1 VCGRLFGK
9 PDGAVG
15 QIGFQI
21 LFDSRNKF
29 NISVIPCDRQGGMG
43 MERKLQKDSWI
54 MWVLKSLL
62 VSYVITGILLLL
74 LAVALFRF
82 ELNEK
87 AVSAAIVAIYIIATL
102 LGGIIIGKFAK
113 VRRYLWG
120 MGLGIGYFA
129 LLLLITLGVYRTLN
143 GDAANLVT
151 TLILCAGGG
160 MAGGMLS

>member
-1 VCGRLFGK
+1 
-9 PDGAVG
+9 
-15 QIGFQI
+15 
-21 LFDSRNKF
+21 
-29 NISVIPCDRQGGMG
+29 
-43 MERKLQKDSWI
+43 MERKLQKDSWV

-62 VSYVITGILLLL
+62 ISYVITGILLLL
-74 LAVALFRF
+74 LAVALFKF

-87 AVSAAIVAIYIIATL
+87 AVSAAIVAIYIMATL
-102 LGGIIIGKFAK
+102 LGGIVIGKFAK

-129 LLLLITLGVYRTLN
+129 LLLLITLGVYRTIN
-143 GDAANLVT
+143 GDAVNLVT

>member
-1 VCGRLFGK
+1 
-9 PDGAVG
+9 
-15 QIGFQI
+15 
-21 LFDSRNKF
+21 
-29 NISVIPCDRQGGMG
+29 MG

>member
-1 VCGRLFGK
+1 
-9 PDGAVG
+9 
-15 QIGFQI
+15 
-21 LFDSRNKF
+21 
-29 NISVIPCDRQGGMG
+29 
-43 MERKLQKDSWI
+43 MEKKLQKDSWV
-54 MWVLKSLL
+54 MWILKSLL

-74 LAVALFRF
+74 LAVALFKF

-87 AVSAAIVAIYIIATL
+87 AVSAVIVAIYIMATL
-102 LGGIIIGKFAK
+102 LGGIVIGKFAR

-120 MGLGIGYFA
+120 LGLGIGYFA

-143 GDAANLVT
+143 GDAANMVT

>member
-1 VCGRLFGK
+1 
-9 PDGAVG
+9 
-15 QIGFQI
+15 
-21 LFDSRNKF
+21 
-29 NISVIPCDRQGGMG
+29 
-43 MERKLQKDSWI
+43 MEKKLQKDSGVMWI
-54 MWVLKSLL
+54 LKSLL

-74 LAVALFRF
+74 LAVALFKF

-87 AVSAAIVAIYIIATL
+87 AVSAAIVAIYIMATL
-102 LGGIIIGKFAK
+102 LGGSVIGKFAR

-120 MGLGIGYFA
+120 LGLGIGYFA

-143 GDAANLVT
+143 GDAVNLVT

>member
-1 VCGRLFGK
+1 
-9 PDGAVG
+9 
-15 QIGFQI
+15 
-21 LFDSRNKF
+21 
-29 NISVIPCDRQGGMG
+29 
-43 MERKLQKDSWI
+43 MEKKLQKDSWV
-54 MWVLKSLL
+54 MWILKSLL

-74 LAVALFRF
+74 LAVALFKF

-87 AVSAAIVAIYIIATL
+87 AVSATIVAIYIMATL
-102 LGGIIIGKFAK
+102 LGGIVIGKFAR

-120 MGLGIGYFA
+120 LGLGIGYFA

>member
-1 VCGRLFGK
+1 
-9 PDGAVG
+9 
-15 QIGFQI
+15 
-21 LFDSRNKF
+21 
-29 NISVIPCDRQGGMG
+29 
-43 MERKLQKDSWI
+43 MERKLRKDAGV

-62 VSYVITGILLLL
+62 VSYILTGVLLLL
-74 LAVALFRF
+74 LAVALYKL

-87 AVSAAIVAIYIIATL
+87 AVSAAIVAIYIVSTL
-102 LGGIIIGKFAK
+102 IGGIIIGKFAR

-120 MGLGIGYFA
+120 LGLGSGYFA

-151 TLILCAGGG
+151 TFVLCAGGG

>member
-1 VCGRLFGK
+1 
-9 PDGAVG
+9 
-15 QIGFQI
+15 
-21 LFDSRNKF
+21 
-29 NISVIPCDRQGGMG
+29 MG
-43 MERKLQKDSWI
+43 MERKLRKDAGV

-62 VSYVITGILLLL
+62 VSYILTGVLLLL
-74 LAVALFRF
+74 LAVALYKL

-87 AVSAAIVAIYIIATL
+87 AVSAAIVAIYIVSTL
-102 LGGIIIGKFAK
+102 IGGIIIGKFAR

-120 MGLGIGYFA
+120 LGLGISYFA

-151 TLILCAGGG
+151 TFVLCAGGG

>member
-1 VCGRLFGK
+1 
-9 PDGAVG
+9 
-15 QIGFQI
+15 
-21 LFDSRNKF
+21 
-29 NISVIPCDRQGGMG
+29 
-43 MERKLQKDSWI
+43 MERKLRKDAGV

-62 VSYVITGILLLL
+62 VSYILTGVLLLL
-74 LAVALFRF
+74 LAVALYKL

-87 AVSAAIVAIYIIATL
+87 AVSAAIVAIYIVSTL
-102 LGGIIIGKFAK
+102 IGGIIIGKFAR

-120 MGLGIGYFA
+120 LGLGTGYFA

-151 TLILCAGGG
+151 TFVLCAGGG

>member
-1 VCGRLFGK
+1 
-9 PDGAVG
+9 
-15 QIGFQI
+15 
-21 LFDSRNKF
+21 
-29 NISVIPCDRQGGMG
+29 
-43 MERKLQKDSWI
+43 MERKLKRDSRV

-74 LAVALFRF
+74 LAVALFKF

-87 AVSAAIVAIYIIATL
+87 AVSAAIVAIYIMATL
-102 LGGIIIGKFAK
+102 LGGIIIGKFAR

-129 LLLLITLGVYRTLN
+129 LLLLITLGVYRTIN
-143 GDAANLVT
+143 GDAVNLVT